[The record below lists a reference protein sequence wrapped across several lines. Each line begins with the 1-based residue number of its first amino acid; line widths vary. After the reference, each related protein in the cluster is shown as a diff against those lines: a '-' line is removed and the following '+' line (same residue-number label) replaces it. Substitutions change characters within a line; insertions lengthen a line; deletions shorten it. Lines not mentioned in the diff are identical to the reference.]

1 MLALKKKKKA
11 LELDEDMPGSSVVGV
26 QTQAVMPPALRG
38 PTAESCFSNI
48 LMLGWAEDAVCSAG
62 LL

>member
-1 MLALKKKKKA
+1 
-11 LELDEDMPGSSVVGV
+11 MPGSSVVGV
-26 QTQAVMPPALRG
+26 QTQAVMPPDLRG
-38 PTAESCFSNI
+38 PESCFSNI